1 MNDGRVQAGVLG
13 IEGTAVE
20 SSLRAVRVARPL
32 CSALCG
38 RAIEAARILLLMDD
52 EAGLIQDNGPNLS
65 RAYAGGC
72 FGCDRCSHPE
82 GDKNQRQQLVS
93 WARHDS

>member
-1 MNDGRVQAGVLG
+1 MNDGRVQAGGLG

-32 CSALCG
+32 CSLCG

-52 EAGLIQDNGPNLS
+52 EARLIQDNLS
-65 RAYAGGC
+65 RAYAGC
-72 FGCDRCSHPE
+72 FGCDRCSHRE
-82 GDKNQRQQLVS
+82 GDKNQWKQLVS
-93 WARHDS
+93 WARHD